1 VGGDGAIERIAF
13 PKISGEGRTVSE
25 IASMALD
32 LLKNPDLREA
42 IVRESQ
48 ERALQ
53 RLSFRAV
60 RAQLAKFFTEIQAT
74 TAS

>member
-1 VGGDGAIERIAF
+1 
-13 PKISGEGRTVSE
+13 
-25 IASMALD
+25 MALD
-32 LLKNPDLREA
+32 SLKNPDLREA

-53 RLSFRAV
+53 RVSFQAV
-60 RAQLAKFFTEIQAT
+60 RAQLANFFTEIQPT